1 MMLKLKLYYLLYLKK
16 NKNNKL
22 QKLKCIKAKN
32 QRVSFSK
39 IDLRK

>member
-16 NKNNKL
+16 NKNKKL
-22 QKLKCIKAKN
+22 QKLKRIKAKN
-32 QRVSFSK
+32 QRVSLSK